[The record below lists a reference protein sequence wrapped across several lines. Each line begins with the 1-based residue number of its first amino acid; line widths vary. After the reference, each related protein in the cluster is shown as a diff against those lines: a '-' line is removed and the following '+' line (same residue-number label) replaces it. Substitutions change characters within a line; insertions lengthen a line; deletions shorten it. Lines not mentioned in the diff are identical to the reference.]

1 MDFKGF
7 VTVKLSV
14 NFFGNKFTK
23 NEKLVK
29 PLVRR
34 FFCVILA
41 NNVEKNNYF
50 RSTYGKF

>member
-23 NEKLVK
+23 NYPLQKQKLKKNTQKVK
-29 PLVRR
+29 
-34 FFCVILA
+34 
-41 NNVEKNNYF
+41 K
-50 RSTYGKF
+50 